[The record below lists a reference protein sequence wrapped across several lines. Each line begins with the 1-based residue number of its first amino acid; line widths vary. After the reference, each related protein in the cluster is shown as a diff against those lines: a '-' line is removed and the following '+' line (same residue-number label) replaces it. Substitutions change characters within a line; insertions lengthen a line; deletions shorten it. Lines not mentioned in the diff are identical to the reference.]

1 MRAPQRRVHVQ
12 LPMCSLVTAALQ
24 AALAPGC
31 LGDAACRAGLSR
43 AAKLVE
49 LSVMIALPGAEA
61 QQALPPRPSRLSP
74 SLPGHS
80 CTPHTYVMWAWLES
94 LTTCGNTP
102 RTPPKSPVF

>member
-1 MRAPQRRVHVQ
+1 MWE
-12 LPMCSLVTAALQ
+12 
-24 AALAPGC
+24 ALAPLPTSNAEIGGC
-31 LGDAACRAGLSR
+31 GSNDSIYITGGYAEGRVYSD
-43 AAKLVE
+43 KLMVC
-49 LSVMIALPGAEA
+49 SSCC
-61 QQALPPRPSRLSP
+61 QRPSRLSP